1 MSIKYKQSWNEQ
13 MSTETPLLLPHY
25 DWCNHCWMKKKVSHP
40 ITFLPCFSPRF
51 NFRVSQVVP
60 SIQAISTHSFPQIH
74 DPNRFLNNSTLYF
87 FYLKLLPARFW
98 NTGLKTTVKEKKIQ
112 CKLFVY
118 PIHMTTYLLCLI
130 DSQGKKKRRSGGE
143 IWREDGAQWDRGE
156 QKAPQTRATQVRYCG
171 TTGRGK
177 GETRGQ
183 IPVFLHIKL
192 TPRLVFC
199 ATSLRLQSQDT
210 RVEAGIWTRHGA
222 VLGEPSISG
231 AARAWP

>member
-40 ITFLPCFSPRF
+40 ITFLPCFSPLF

-60 SIQAISTHSFPQIH
+60 SLQAISTHSFPQIH
-74 DPNRFLNNSTLYF
+74 DPHRHLNNSTLYF
-87 FYLKLLPARFW
+87 FYPKLLPARFW

-130 DSQGKKKRRSGGE
+130 DSQGKKKKEVRRWDLKRGWSSVGQRRAESSPDPGNTSE
-143 IWREDGAQWDRGE
+143 ILWNHR
-156 QKAPQTRATQVRYCG
+156 K
-171 TTGRGK
+171 GK
-177 GETRGQ
+177 R
-183 IPVFLHIKL
+183 
-192 TPRLVFC
+192 R
-199 ATSLRLQSQDT
+199 D
-210 RVEAGIWTRHGA
+210 
-222 VLGEPSISG
+222 
-231 AARAWP
+231 